1 METPHTVSIR
11 NKIIGALVKR
21 ARLKAGESQRACAEF
36 LGCSVFAFSQY
47 ERGQKGLSL
56 PQLEALAY
64 LFDVPAA
71 SLWDEAH
78 EQPADLKDELLPIA
92 QMMALRR
99 RILAVEFR
107 QCRRAAGLTQ
117 REMGQLLGCSANMI
131 SQYERSRR
139 DIPLA
144 DLEVVSEECGHALA
158 DFLDDETI
166 PLSRAAEE
174 RLALA
179 RVKELS
185 PEVRDFVLKP
195 SNALYLRIAMTL
207 SALKTDSLRQIAE
220 TLLEITY

>member
-1 METPHTVSIR
+1 
-11 NKIIGALVKR
+11 
-21 ARLKAGESQRACAEF
+21 
-36 LGCSVFAFSQY
+36 VFAFSQF
-47 ERGQKGLSL
+47 ERGKKGMSL
-56 PQLEALAY
+56 PQLEALAH

-71 SLWDEAH
+71 SLWDEEH
-78 EQPADLKDELLPIA
+78 EQPEEIAEEPLPIV
-92 QMMALRR
+92 QMMGLRR

-117 REMGQLLGCSANMI
+117 REMGQLLGCSANTI
-131 SQYERSRR
+131 SQYERGKR

-144 DLEVVSEECGHALA
+144 ELEVLSEQCGHALA
-158 DFLDDETI
+158 GFLDDRTI
-166 PLSRAAEE
+166 PLSRAAQE

-179 RVKELS
+179 RVNELS
-185 PEVRDFVLKP
+185 PDVRDFVLKP